1 MSRAARLRSSRG
13 GPNTTEVVCMAIVS
27 RELALFC
34 PRCGATTPVVVYG
47 FGSLQPSVAMCLRCW
62 SRLRELDCLLL
73 RRAA

>member
-1 MSRAARLRSSRG
+1 VSRAAPIPL
-13 GPNTTEVVCMAIVS
+13 EVVCMAIVS

-73 RRAA
+73 TRRAA